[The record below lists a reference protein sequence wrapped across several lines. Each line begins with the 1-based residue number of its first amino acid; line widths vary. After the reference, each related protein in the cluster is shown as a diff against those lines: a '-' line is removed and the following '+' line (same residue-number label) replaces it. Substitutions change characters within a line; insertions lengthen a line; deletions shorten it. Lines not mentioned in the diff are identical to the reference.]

1 MKRFLALLLA
11 AVGMAAAA
19 PVAGAHDAPAPAPAP
34 AATPADQVPV
44 PEPIVTKL
52 GNTPMVELWDG
63 GGGLPYLGST
73 TSYNAGDLT
82 AVLTKY
88 HDSGVYEQ
96 QIAKVDAVAVQWLNK
111 FRVQRAASARKA
123 RLAARKARAAH
134 HQPDRRHGQKQ
145 QRWQKKPAIVFD
157 VDETLLSNWTAIV
170 ADGFVYGPK
179 SQAEAT
185 DEIGTAIKPSLDL
198 YNLAKAKGIDIF
210 LITGR
215 GEAQRAPTA
224 DNLQREGFTGYQQLV
239 LKPAGFTGT
248 TVAYKAGARK
258 AIEDQGYDILATVG
272 DQYSDLA
279 GGYADSAFKLP
290 NPFYFL
296 P

>member
-1 MKRFLALLLA
+1 
-11 AVGMAAAA
+11 MAAAA
-19 PVAGAHDAPAPAPAP
+19 PVAGAHDTPAPAP

-44 PEPIVTKL
+44 PGPIITKL
-52 GNTPMVELWDG
+52 GNTPMVQTWDG
-63 GGGLPYLGST
+63 GGGLPYLGSA

-82 AVLTKY
+82 AALTAY

-96 QIAKVDAVAVQWLNK
+96 QIAKVDAVAVKWLNK
-111 FRVQRAASARKA
+111 FRAQRAASARKA
-123 RLAARKARAAH
+123 RAAH
-134 HQPDRRHGQKQ
+134 HKPAKDRRHGQKHPS
-145 QRWQKKPAIVFD
+145 WQKKAAIVFD

-179 SQAEAT
+179 SQAEAV

-198 YNLAKAKGIDIF
+198 YNLAKAKGIEIF

-215 GEAQRAPTA
+215 GEAVRDHTA
-224 DNLQREGFTGYQQLV
+224 SNLAREGFTDYKQLV

-279 GGYADSAFKLP
+279 GGYADFAVKLP
-290 NPFYFL
+290 NPFYYL

>member
-1 MKRFLALLLA
+1 MKRFLALFLA

-19 PVAGAHDAPAPAPAP
+19 PVAGAHDTPAPAP

-44 PEPIVTKL
+44 PGPIITKL
-52 GNTPMVELWDG
+52 GNTPMVETWDG
-63 GGGLPYLGST
+63 GGGLPYLGSA
-73 TSYNAGDLT
+73 TSYNAGDL
-82 AVLTKY
+82 AAALTTY

-96 QIAKVDAVAVQWLNK
+96 QIAKVDAVAVKWLNK
-111 FRVQRAASARKA
+111 FRTQRAAAAKKA
-123 RLAARKARAAH
+123 RAAAKKARAAH
-134 HQPDRRHGQKQ
+134 HKPNRDRRHGQKKPP
-145 QRWQKKPAIVFD
+145 WQKKAAIVFD
-157 VDETLLSNWTAIV
+157 VDETLLSNWTAIL

-179 SQAEAT
+179 SQAEAV

-198 YNLAKAKGIDIF
+198 YNLAKSKGIDIF

-215 GEAQRAPTA
+215 PEAQRDHTA
-224 DNLQREGFTGYQQLV
+224 SNLTREGFTDYKQLI
-239 LKPAGFTGT
+239 LKPAGFAGT

-258 AIEDQGYDILATVG
+258 TIEDQGYDILATVG

-279 GGYADSAFKLP
+279 GGYADFAVKLP
-290 NPFYFL
+290 NPFYYL

>member
-19 PVAGAHDAPAPAPAP
+19 PVAGAHDTPPP

-44 PEPIVTKL
+44 PGPIITRL
-52 GNTPMVELWDG
+52 GNTPMVENWDG
-63 GGGLPYLGST
+63 GGGLPYLGSS

-82 AVLTKY
+82 AVLTQY

-111 FRVQRAASARKA
+111 FRMQAHAARSKHATKA
-123 RLAARKARAAH
+123 RAKARAAH
-134 HQPDRRHGQKQ
+134 RDKDRRGGQKS
-145 QRWQKKPAIVFD
+145 QRWWNKKPAIVFD

-198 YNLAKAKGIDIF
+198 YNLAKSKGIAIF

-215 GEAQRAPTA
+215 GEAVRAPTA
-224 DNLQREGFTGYQQLV
+224 DNLQREGFTGYQQLI
-239 LKPAGFTGT
+239 LKPAGFSGT

-258 AIEDQGYDILATVG
+258 AIEDQGYNIISTVG

-279 GGYADSAFKLP
+279 GGYADTAVKLP
-290 NPFYFL
+290 NPFYYL